1 MSENNVV
8 NLASKAQACL
18 GSGHLEEARSLL
30 ERLCGLDK
38 QNEENWLM
46 LAAVHGETGRLDE
59 ALSCANRAIELDG
72 AYVEAYLTRAH
83 LLLKLTQPEKAL
95 QSALKAVEIDDEYTE
110 AWLFLAGIA
119 GQLERYED
127 AEQWARKALRLA
139 PDNIDAL
146 VNRANAQYRQDDPE
160 TENSYRQVLQIQP
173 DNVPARMGLARS
185 LMAQERF
192 GDAEDELRHVLKGAP
207 NEIEALDALGL
218 CCMKMDRLDE
228 AAAIFEDVIQR
239 DTGHQQGYLHLAE
252 LLDMRGD
259 YHGAMQCLEQAQTM
273 VTQPLDVIAALVS
286 LYHVYGMHYQA
297 IGLCDEALKMYPDNF
312 DIRYYRVLSLADF
325 GRFDEALD
333 GVKALKSEEPGEV
346 KLIGTHASLLERMGN
361 YDAAHEMILPYIN
374 EQKIPGS
381 IVTTFMRLC
390 HRYDECDQAEILVNI
405 LLAKPELNP
414 ELRRGLLFNLVKLKD
429 RLGYY
434 DEAFAFAREANELKP
449 CQYDHAQY
457 VDYIDRILDPVIL
470 SLSEE
475 PLIPVT
481 QNESVRPVFIVGMPR
496 SGTSLVEQIIA
507 THPLAYGGGERHAIS
522 SIVSSLPGW
531 LGNVAEYPEC
541 LAAVS
546 PDTIE
551 QILAS
556 YTRFTEKLP
565 EGTRVMTDK
574 MPENFQH
581 LVLIRM
587 LFPDSRII
595 HCVRDPIDTCL
606 SCYLQQFTGYHEYAY
621 DLGNLGRHYREYQR
635 LMKHYRDDAGI
646 HMLEVKYEELVNNTE
661 EVSRSL
667 VEYCGLEWD
676 DRCLKFYELDRIVHT
691 ASYDQVKEPV
701 YTRSVGRWKNYE
713 KYLQPLTDA
722 LKD

>member
-1 MSENNVV
+1 
-8 NLASKAQACL
+8 
-18 GSGHLEEARSLL
+18 
-30 ERLCGLDK
+30 
-38 QNEENWLM
+38 M

-146 VNRANAQYRQDDPE
+146 VNLANAQYRQDDPE
-160 TENSYRQVLQIQP
+160 AENSYRQVLQIQP

-192 GDAEDELRHVLKGAP
+192 GDAEGELRHVLKGAP

-286 LYHVYGMHYQA
+286 LYHVYGMHYRA

-676 DRCLKFYELDRIVHT
+676 DRCLKFYESDRIVHT